1 MKKSKNHVSLFNGKI
16 NKIILILLSALIV
29 LITPFVYAKLVG
41 DTFSLIIFMY
51 ETLLFAVSL
60 IIYSYITGKQQY
72 LIAVIWIALFL
83 ISMAGTYSSPIGS
96 SGHAGYRVVILVGAF
111 FLEFYLAVMIAI
123 KGKLVYKIIFPLLF
137 VLLIFVFV
145 WAYLE
150 AGGATMLFFPQE
162 VWLWHNFI
170 YPVFHVPNN

>member
-1 MKKSKNHVSLFNGKI
+1 MKKSKNHASLINGKI

-29 LITPFVYAKLVG
+29 LITPFIYAKLVG

-51 ETLLFAVSL
+51 ETLLFAVFL
-60 IIYSYITGKQQY
+60 ITYSYLTNKHPY

-83 ISMAGTYSSPIGS
+83 ISMALTYSEMDNSYY
-96 SGHAGYRVVILVGAF
+96 HALYRTIILIGAF
-111 FLEFYLAVMIAI
+111 FLELYLVVMITL
-123 KGKLVYKIIFPLLF
+123 KGKLAYKIVFPLLF
-137 VLLIFVFV
+137 VSLIFVFV